1 MFKVCIMS
9 DTWFPIIGGGPKVAW
24 EVAKRLTADFSCQVD
39 IITRRFPNQKIQ
51 TLPKNLKI
59 IYLGPRL
66 PWNNNFSR
74 LIFILLSFKYLLGKK
89 YDIVHAFPFVAGFPV
104 LAASH
109 FNKTPTIF
117 SVFALNTNNLLEKFL
132 VLKLRYS
139 AQITDNTEFLKISN
153 KNKVYYVP
161 DGVDISQFNKVKVAK
176 YKVPT
181 ILFVGRFHPQKSIS
195 LLLQVANDL
204 CKKIKNL
211 KFVLVGYGREEK
223 NIRDFVSSNNL
234 KGRILPKGKLIG
246 KKLIE
251 EYKKAS
257 IFVLPS
263 LYEGQGIVVLEAWA
277 AKLPVIAT
285 RVGSLKQIVKDKEN
299 GILVNPGD
307 YKGLE
312 KAIIGLLFAK
322 DIDKYGQRGYEI
334 VKKNYSWDETAKKI
348 FKIYQ
353 TLT

>member
-117 SVFALNTNNLLEKFL
+117 SVFALNTNNLLL
-132 VLKLRYS
+132 
-139 AQITDNTEFLKISN
+139 NISWG
-153 KNKVYYVP
+153 K
-161 DGVDISQFNKVKVAK
+161 SM
-176 YKVPT
+176 T
-181 ILFVGRFHPQKSIS
+181 LFM
-195 LLLQVANDL
+195 
-204 CKKIKNL
+204 
-211 KFVLVGYGREEK
+211 
-223 NIRDFVSSNNL
+223 
-234 KGRILPKGKLIG
+234 
-246 KKLIE
+246 
-251 EYKKAS
+251 
-257 IFVLPS
+257 PS
-263 LYEGQGIVVLEAWA
+263 HL
-277 AKLPVIAT
+277 LPVFQYWLLAT
-285 RVGSLKQIVKDKEN
+285 SIKHPLFFLYSHL
-299 GILVNPGD
+299 IL
-307 YKGLE
+307 
-312 KAIIGLLFAK
+312 IIFL
-322 DIDKYGQRGYEI
+322 R
-334 VKKNYSWDETAKKI
+334 SS
-348 FKIYQ
+348 
-353 TLT
+353 